1 MIALRNIRKQTF
13 YSFINIFGL
22 TIGLSACLLI
32 GMYVTDELSYDKF
45 HENAENIYRIGLQGK
60 IQGQDLH
67 VSNSNGVMIEAM
79 HREIPG
85 VLGGIRV
92 QQVGDIVFK
101 YEEKGFAE
109 EQVFFADSNY
119 FEFFSFNLENG
130 EASTVLDEP
139 NTVVLTS
146 EMAEKYFD
154 EDDPIGKILI
164 IGNDETAYKVTGIAS
179 KAPSNSLIKFD
190 AILSM
195 KSIEEGVEQNGW
207 TSNFLHNFYLKDENT
222 RVEDIDVKLGE
233 LTYKYVG
240 PELERFMGVNFD
252 EFLEAGGEY
261 GYYSYPLLDTHL
273 KSGFTDD
280 LGPNG
285 DITYVYIFGAVGA
298 FILLIACIN
307 FMNLSTARSAGRA
320 KEVGMRKTLGSYR
333 QQLIGQF
340 LSESV
345 LYSFVSALLAIGVA
359 YLTLPQFNFISGKEI
374 VFSDYVGLEFFIGII
389 VVSLMVGVIAGSYPA
404 FYLTSFKPVEVL
416 RGKVKAGMKS
426 QGVRSFLVVF
436 QFWISIMLIVCT
448 AVVYQQLIYMQN
460 KNLGF
465 DKHNIMVVRNTNR
478 LDNNRIPFK
487 NAIETNS
494 NIKISS
500 YTNNVFP
507 GVGNTTV
514 FRDAQAETDHL
525 MGSYFADYDHQETM
539 NFELVEGRFFSKDFP
554 SDSTA
559 VLINESAKLELG
571 WESIEGMK
579 LMNYFGNEPSTDRV
593 IGVIKDFNFESL
605 KEDIRPL
612 VLSLTD
618 RSNNL
623 MIRYEGSSKEAV
635 EATGILWDEYASGET
650 FEYEFLDENY
660 DALFR
665 AEERLGSIFS
675 IFTAL
680 AIFIA
685 CLGLFALASFMAEQR
700 TKEIGIRKAMGAT
713 IPNLASLLSKEFT
726 KLVIIA
732 FVLSIFPSYYF
743 MNKWLDG
750 FAYKQDIGV
759 WLFIGAGVLSLLIA
773 LVTVSYQALKAALS
787 NPVDS
792 LKYE

>member
-1 MIALRNIRKQTF
+1 
-13 YSFINIFGL
+13 
-22 TIGLSACLLI
+22 
-32 GMYVTDELSYDKF
+32 MYVIDELSYDKF

-60 IQGQDLH
+60 VQGQEIQT
-67 VSNSNGVMIEAM
+67 SNSNGVMIEAM

-92 QQVGDIVFK
+92 RQIGDIVFK

-109 EQVFFADSNY
+109 EQVFFADSNF
-119 FEFFSFNLENG
+119 FEFFSFDLEKG

-139 NTVVLTS
+139 NTVVLTQ
-146 EMAEKYFD
+146 ETAEKYFS
-154 EDDPIGKILI
+154 EEDPIGKMLA
-164 IGNDETAYKVTGIAS
+164 IGNDETAYKVTGIAK

-195 KSIEEGVEQNGW
+195 KTIEEGVEQNGW
-207 TSNFLHNFYLKDENT
+207 VSNFLHNFYLKDENT
-222 RVEDIDVKLGE
+222 RIEDIDTKLDE

-240 PELERFMGVNFD
+240 PELERMMGINFD
-252 EFLEAGGEY
+252 EFIESGGEY

-340 LSESV
+340 LSESI
-345 LYSFVSALLAIGVA
+345 LYSLVSALLAVGVA
-359 YLTLPQFNFISGKEI
+359 YLTLPQFNYISGKEI
-374 VFSDYVGLEFFIGII
+374 IFSDYVGVEFFLGIVI
-389 VVSLMVGVIAGSYPA
+389 VSLMVGVIAGSYPA
-404 FYLTSFKPVEVL
+404 FYLTSFEPVEVL

-465 DKHNIMVVRNTNR
+465 DKHNVMVVRNANR
-478 LDNNRIPFK
+478 LDNNRMPFK
-487 NAIETNS
+487 NAIENNS

-514 FRDAQAETDHL
+514 FRDPLSETDHL
-525 MGSYFADYDHQETM
+525 MGSYFADYDHQQTM

-559 VLINESAKLELG
+559 VLINEAAMLELG
-571 WESIEGMK
+571 WESIDGKE
-579 LMNYFGNEPSTDRV
+579 LTNYFGAEPSPDRV

-605 KEDIRPL
+605 KLDIRPL
-612 VLSLTD
+612 VLSLTE
-618 RSNNL
+618 RANNL

-635 EATGILWDEYASGET
+635 EATEMLWQEHASGET

-773 LVTVSYQALKAALS
+773 LITVSYQALRAAVS

-792 LKYE
+792 LQYE